1 VIVKA
6 DDQATTLNADQL
18 ENVSGGFA
26 VDAAADSAPGID
38 LNEDHRSVF
47 GDGDWYI
54 INRSVERLFE

>member
-1 VIVKA
+1 MPQICLKIA
-6 DDQATTLNADQL
+6 AIFPDPLFT
-18 ENVSGGFA
+18 
-26 VDAAADSAPGID
+26 VDAADSAPGID